1 MQIIGHKLI
10 EYKNFNLIQTVE
22 NILNFDNLIFEYNED
37 FIKNAK
43 DNGKTFS
50 VIARNLNE
58 AILANALKAKFI
70 IIEKNNISIAKEVV
84 KLAEFYLFDSKIA
97 IIIENYEKD
106 LLNAINLKV
115 DAVIF
120 KLITSYS
127 LIQKFFSAI

>member
-70 IIEKNNISIAKEVV
+70 IIEKNNTSIAKEVV

-115 DAVIF
+115 DAVIY
-120 KLITSYS
+120 KNIINY
-127 LIQKFFSAI
+127 II